1 MRLAFSLLIILFL
14 GSCSY
19 NSVYDDFTVI
29 KGGNWHYK
37 DTVNFSFE
45 VTDTTQFCDFSLI
58 VRHDNDYH
66 YSNFIS
72 FVRLEFPNGR
82 ARMDTVEMILAA
94 SNGKWLGQGLG
105 DIYSN
110 EQIYLE
116 RNRFP
121 LKGEYKFQILHAMRD
136 ELLLGIN
143 DVGIAIRKNEH

>member
-1 MRLAFSLLIILFL
+1 MRLVFSLLIIIFL
-14 GSCSY
+14 SACSY
-19 NSVYDDFTVI
+19 NSVYDDFAVI
-29 KGGNWHYK
+29 ENGNWHYQ

-45 VTDTTQFCDFSLI
+45 VTDTTQFCDFNLI
-58 VRHDNDYH
+58 VRNDNDYH

-94 SNGKWLGQGLG
+94 PNGNWLGQGLG

-110 EQIYLE
+110 EQMYL
-116 RNRFP
+116 RRTRFP
-121 LKGEYKFQILHAMRD
+121 IKGEYKFQILHAMRD

-143 DVGIAIRKNEH
+143 DVGIAIRETE